1 MFSENRPIIFCAK
14 VTYFLIKTRQC
25 SFKKIVSS
33 LLMTKQNIEHIKQL
47 LSSPKDIVIVSH
59 KNPDGDAIGSSLGL
73 YHLLKKH
80 NHKVRVIMPNDY
92 PDFLKWIPGENGIL
106 KYDSQTKEADNIIK
120 NTEVIFTLDFNAL
133 NRSGNMETVLSESE
147 GTKIMIDHHQKPDSY
162 ATYSFSDV
170 NMSSTCEMVYDFIIL
185 LGEVDNIDTD
195 IATCLYTGIM
205 TDTGSF
211 RFPSTTSKT
220 HRIIAHLIEKGANN
234 AEIHNNIYDTNS
246 YERLQLLGCALNNL
260 KVIPESRTAYI
271 VLSQEELNK
280 YNYKKGDTEG
290 VVNYGLSLKNI
301 VLSAIFIEDKQ
312 EGIIKISLRSKG
324 LFSVNEFSRAH
335 FNGGGHTNAAGGR
348 SDLSLNDTVAKFI
361 SILPKYNKALNDA

>member
-1 MFSENRPIIFCAK
+1 
-14 VTYFLIKTRQC
+14 
-25 SFKKIVSS
+25 
-33 LLMTKQNIEHIKQL
+33 MTQQDIEHVKQL
-47 LSSPKDIVIVSH
+47 LSTTKDVVIVSH

-73 YHLLKKH
+73 YHYLKKH
-80 NHKVRVIMPNDY
+80 NHKVSVIMPNNY
-92 PDFLKWIPGENGIL
+92 PNFLKWIPGENSIF
-106 KYDSQTKEADNIIK
+106 KHDSQTKESDAIIK
-120 NTEVIFTLDFNAL
+120 KAEVIFTLDFNAL
-133 NRSGNMETVLSESE
+133 NRSGNMETVLSESK
-147 GTKIMIDHHQKPDSY
+147 GVKIMIDHHQEPDDY
-162 ATYSFSDV
+162 ATFTFSDV
-170 NMSSTCEMVYDFIIL
+170 NMSSTCEMIYHFIDM
-185 LGEVDNIDTD
+185 LGGLNSIDTN
-195 IATCLYTGIM
+195 IATCLYAGIM

-220 HRIIAHLIEKGANN
+220 HSVVACLIEKGANN

-246 YERLQLLGCALNNL
+246 FEKLQLLGCALNNL
-260 KVIPESRTAYI
+260 KVIPELRTAYI
-271 VLSQEELNK
+271 VLSQEELHK

-301 VLSAIFIEDKQ
+301 VLAAIFIEDKQ

-324 LFSVNEFSRAH
+324 HFSVNEFSRAY